1 MLQPKRTKYRKQF
14 RGRRKGVAKRGFTL
28 SFGEYGLKAA
38 GNGWVKA
45 REIESARRAIS
56 HYTKR
61 GGKVWIR
68 VFPHKP
74 VTKKPLEV
82 RMGGGKGD
90 VDHYVAVVKR
100 GKILF
105 ELGGVTMDIAKEAFR
120 LASHK
125 LSIDTKFVS
134 KETSQLQ

>member
-1 MLQPKRTKYRKQF
+1 MLQPKRAKYRKQF
-14 RGRRKGVAKRGFTL
+14 RGRRKGQAKRGYSL
-28 SFGEYGLKAA
+28 SFGEYGLKALDNA
-38 GNGWVKA
+38 WVKA
-45 REIESARRAIS
+45 RELESARRAIS

-105 ELGGVTMDIAKEAFR
+105 EMAGVPVDTAKEAFR
-120 LASHK
+120 LAGHK
-125 LSIDTKFVS
+125 LSIATKFVS
-134 KETSQLQ
+134 KEA

>member
-100 GKILF
+100 GLVLF
-105 ELGGVTMDIAKEAFR
+105 EISGVTEVEAKEAFR
-120 LASHK
+120 LAAHK
-125 LSIDTKFVS
+125 LSIATRFAS
-134 KETSQLQ
+134 KV

>member
-14 RGRRKGVAKRGFTL
+14 RGKRRGLATRGGKI
-28 SFGEYGLKAA
+28 SFGEFGLKAEENA
-38 GNGWVKA
+38 WISSK
-45 REIESARRAIS
+45 EIEAARRAIA

-68 VFPHKP
+68 IFPHKP

-90 VDHYVAVVKR
+90 VDRYVAVVKR
-100 GKILF
+100 GQVLF
-105 ELGGVTMDIAKEAFR
+105 EIAGVSREIAEEAFR
-120 LASHK
+120 LAGHK
-125 LSIDTKFVS
+125 LSIGTRFVS
-134 KETSQLQ
+134 KEN

>member
-14 RGRRKGVAKRGFTL
+14 RGRRKGHASRGNKI
-28 SFGEYGLKAA
+28 SFGEFGLKSE
-38 GNGWVKA
+38 GNGWVASK
-45 REIESARRAIS
+45 EIEAARRAIA

-61 GGKVWIR
+61 GGRVWIR

-90 VDHYVAVVKR
+90 VDRYVAVVKK
-100 GKILF
+100 GKMLF
-105 ELGGVTMDIAKEAFR
+105 EIAGVPEEIAKEALR

-125 LSIDTKFVS
+125 LSVATRFVS
-134 KETSQLQ
+134 KES